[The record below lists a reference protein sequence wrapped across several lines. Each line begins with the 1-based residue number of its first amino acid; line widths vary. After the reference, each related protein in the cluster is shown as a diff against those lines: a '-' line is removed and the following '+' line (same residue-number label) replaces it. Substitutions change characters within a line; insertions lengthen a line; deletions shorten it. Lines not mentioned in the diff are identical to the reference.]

1 MKQDQSEKQTIRKFT
16 KNGTSLEN
24 APHSKIL
31 MLLIFV
37 DTRCQSY
44 KHFTLINYYS
54 RVVIWGIFQ
63 LGYDPRV
70 VIYERRGFI
79 RLGTDDPTKTLGRNK
94 AKP

>member
-1 MKQDQSEKQTIRKFT
+1 MAAK
-16 KNGTSLEN
+16 LEN
-24 APHSKIL
+24 TP
-31 MLLIFV
+31 
-37 DTRCQSY
+37 
-44 KHFTLINYYS
+44 YYDS

-70 VIYERRGFI
+70 VIYEHKGFI

>member
-1 MKQDQSEKQTIRKFT
+1 MAAK
-16 KNGTSLEN
+16 LEN
-24 APHSKIL
+24 TP
-31 MLLIFV
+31 
-37 DTRCQSY
+37 
-44 KHFTLINYYS
+44 YYDS